1 MQVKMKIEL
10 DPGEYAI
17 AQVIATMRR
26 SINTVFRVRDQR
38 RDTRRAVVDLDLLG
52 AVAEI
57 AFCKWRNVYPDL
69 TILPRHGSADAM
81 IGGKKVDIKATD
93 RKDGRLLATTGK
105 EIDAADI
112 YVLAIVEGPVVEFVG
127 YALAAELLQDKTL
140 KDLGHGA
147 THAMEQGQLRKFKD
161 ASFGIPESAK

>member
-1 MQVKMKIEL
+1 MKIEL

-17 AQVIATMRR
+17 AQIVASMRR
-26 SINTVFRVRDQR
+26 SINHVFQVRDQR

-69 TILPRHGSADAM
+69 TILPRHGSADAV
-81 IGGKKVDIKATD
+81 IDGKKIDIKATD

-105 EIDAADI
+105 DLSAADV
-112 YVLAIVEGPVVEFVG
+112 YVLAIVEGPVVEFIG
-127 YALAAELLQDKTL
+127 YALAAELLHASTL
-140 KDLGHGA
+140 LDLGHGK
-147 THAMEQGQLRKFKD
+147 THALDQSKLRKFKD
-161 ASFGIPESAK
+161 FSKAVISGQG

>member
-1 MQVKMKIEL
+1 MKIEL

-17 AQVIATMRR
+17 AQMVATMRR

-38 RDTRRAVVDLDLLG
+38 RDTLRAAVDLDLLG

-69 TILPRHGSADAM
+69 TILPRHGTADAV

-105 EIDAADI
+105 DPNAADI
-112 YVLAIVEGPVVEFVG
+112 YVLAIVEGAVVDFVG
-127 YALAAELLQDKTL
+127 YALASELLQETTL
-140 KDLGHGA
+140 RDLGHGA
-147 THAMEQGQLRKFKD
+147 THVLDQSQLRKFKN
-161 ASFGIPESAK
+161 AGFSLSASAK